1 MAIPRFLRPIIQWA
15 SHWISRGAS
24 ALGLTSQAVDRYPG
38 IQRSLIDEA
47 IRSAQLSVEVAARA
61 NRLGL
66 QQPLSDAL
74 AGQAPPEEQVEI
86 RVLVNVRDAAGG
98 RDDFSLREVFSW
110 SETFGTV
117 LDFVEAAIRAR
128 LARSP
133 GLEVLSV
140 DIVPPML
147 LGR

>member
-24 ALGLTSQAVDRYPG
+24 ALGLLSQATSRYPG
-38 IQRSLIDEA
+38 INQTLIEDA
-47 IRSAQLSVEVAARA
+47 VRLGQQSVEVAARA

-66 QQPLSDAL
+66 QEQLSVAL
-74 AGQAPPEEQVEI
+74 AGQAQPEDQVEI
-86 RVLVNVRDAAGG
+86 RVLVSVRDAAGG
-98 RDDFSLREVFSW
+98 RDDFSLRETFGW
-110 SETFGTV
+110 NETFGTV

-133 GLEVLSV
+133 GLEVIAV

>member
-24 ALGLTSQAVDRYPG
+24 ALGLISQATERYPD
-38 IQRSLIDEA
+38 IQRSL
-47 IRSAQLSVEVAARA
+47 VEDAVRLGQQAVDVAASV

-66 QQPLSDAL
+66 QQPLSAAL
-74 AGQAPPEEQVEI
+74 AGQPPPEERVEI

-98 RDDFSLREVFSW
+98 RDDFSLRGEFGW
-110 SETFGTV
+110 NETLGTV